1 MYKGEFRMRRLSEMS
16 LDELYDVEEKLL
28 QELDSGGEKDGI
40 YSEMVMVYEQIYH
53 KLTRLLVKER
63 KERNAEIDYVTQKLV
78 TYLITYGTYLKIH
91 IQKDDYVA
99 KNSFRKALKYDK
111 TNPIAHYRL
120 GFLAYKEQQY
130 AEALHYFEKALQYQN
145 GYPNKRF
152 SLNEQQMYY
161 AHLYLANS
169 ALFVAE
175 KTYQSME
182 KLPDHINKDKVASAE
197 LSSLYELLQRNETI
211 LKTQAFIKVTPSGE
225 TYCSKE
231 ECERIIIAPPKN
243 TVILYFSDRANVVAF
258 NGKETALA
266 IDPAEMFCYFLLKTN
281 QKQPARKKDLEVF
294 FESKRRKDREVPKNT
309 FIQKVNR
316 LRNKLNDIGLP
327 LIIESCQFKGET
339 AYFYNGSVDYLIMY
353 RSDYTFMFDDTLR

>member
-1 MYKGEFRMRRLSEMS
+1 MRRLSEMS
-16 LDELYDVEEKLL
+16 LDELYDVEEKFL
-28 QELDSGGEKDGI
+28 QELDSGEEKDWI
-40 YSEMVMVYEQIYH
+40 YLEIVEVYEQIFH
-53 KLTRLLVKER
+53 KLTRLPLIKRKER
-63 KERNAEIDYVTQKLV
+63 KVEIEYVTKQLV
-78 TYLITYGTYLKIH
+78 KYLITYGTYLKT
-91 IQKDDYVA
+91 QLKKDDFTA
-99 KNSFRKALKYDK
+99 IKSFKKALNYER

-175 KTYQSME
+175 KTYQSMK
-182 KLPDHINKDKVASAE
+182 KLPDHINKEKVPFSE
-197 LSSLYELLQRNETI
+197 LSSLYDMLQRNETI
-211 LKTQAFIKVTPSGE
+211 LKTQAFIKVTPSGK

-231 ECERIIIAPPKN
+231 ECDRVFMAPPAN
-243 TVILYFSDRANVVAF
+243 AVILYFSDRENIVTF
-258 NGKETALA
+258 NGKEIALA
-266 IDPAEMFCYFLLKTN
+266 VNPAEMLCYFLLKTN
-281 QKQPARKKDLEVF
+281 QKQPARKSDLEDF
-294 FESKRRKDREVPKNT
+294 FARKGEDGEVRKNT

-327 LIIESCQFKGET
+327 FIIESCQFKGET

-353 RSDYTFMFDDTLR
+353 RSDYTFMFDDTL

>member
-1 MYKGEFRMRRLSEMS
+1 MRRLSEMS

-28 QELDSGGEKDGI
+28 QELDSGEEKDWI
-40 YSEMVMVYEQIYH
+40 YSEIVRVYEQIYH
-53 KLTRLLVKER
+53 KLTRLPVKER
-63 KERNAEIDYVTQKLV
+63 EERKVEIEYVTKQLV
-78 TYLITYGTYLKIH
+78 KYLITYGTYLKT
-91 IQKDDYVA
+91 QLKKDDFTA
-99 KNSFRKALKYDK
+99 KNSFKKALKYEQ

-182 KLPDHINKDKVASAE
+182 KLPDHINKEKVPFAE
-197 LSSLYELLQRNETI
+197 LSSLYDMLQRNETI
-211 LKTQAFIKVTPSGE
+211 LKNQAFIKVTPSEE

-231 ECERIIIAPPKN
+231 ECERIIMAPPAN
-243 TVILYFSDRANVVAF
+243 TVILYFSDRANVVGF
-258 NGKETALA
+258 NENETALA

-281 QKQPARKKDLEVF
+281 QKQPARKNDLKVF
-294 FESKRRKDREVPKNT
+294 FESKKRKAQEVPKNT

-316 LRNKLNDIGLP
+316 LRNKLYDIGVP
-327 LIIESCQFKGET
+327 PIIESCQYKGET

-353 RSDYTFMFDDTLR
+353 RSDYTFMFDDTL